1 MQNEQRTAPTA
12 DSTDLEARLRSSAK
26 AFRENTVYDSEGDP
40 LRLIVQ
46 ADESDEAADALT
58 ALKAE
63 RDALRAAI
71 AWVNEVHPTNCDG
84 YARVGMTFEEF
95 AAMKAAL
102 QQKDRNDEN

>member
-1 MQNEQRTAPTA
+1 MT
-12 DSTDLEARLRSSAK
+12 TDELIERLRAVDHMSVEECFLDSFLFAK
-26 AFRENTVYDSEGDP
+26 
-40 LRLIVQ
+40 
-46 ADESDEAADALT
+46 AADALT

>member
-1 MQNEQRTAPTA
+1 M
-12 DSTDLEARLRSSAK
+12 DDLDELITMLLALEPRYCPKTGEHLYDVPANRDGRLA
-26 AFRENTVYDSEGDP
+26 V
-40 LRLIVQ
+40 
-46 ADESDEAADALT
+46 AAIEALT
-58 ALKAE
+58 TE

>member
-1 MQNEQRTAPTA
+1 M
-12 DSTDLEARLRSSAK
+12 TDNLDELIERLLDYLVVCAGQALDTRCQYT
-26 AFRENTVYDSEGDP
+26 EE
-40 LRLIVQ
+40 LIK
-46 ADESDEAADALT
+46 EAADALT